1 MAFSHYLQVMSLDP
15 KLRLRHLNCFMEVA
29 RTGSVAAAA
38 EALHVTQPAVS
49 KTLREL
55 EAILGNP
62 LFDRTGRRLKMNAAG
77 ATFQK
82 FTGSA
87 LGDLARAQAVVRG
100 AQGGEVKLNI
110 GVLPTAATDLLPEAA
125 IAFRARHPNCV
136 LRVSTGPNWLL
147 LSQLREGAL
156 DMVVGRMA
164 EPDRMEGLSFAQ
176 LYPEE
181 IIAAVRP
188 DHPLR
193 ALSVDGLLNH
203 PLILPPTGAVIGAAV
218 RSYLLSIGAN
228 AVTPAFETVA
238 LAFGRRVVQQT
249 DAIWFISR
257 GVVAEELAA
266 GSLRALVPER
276 PVPAGPVGISLRAET
291 VPVPELA
298 ALIETLKAA
307 AGPRAR
313 RFEAP

>member
-1 MAFSHYLQVMSLDP
+1 MKLDP
-15 KLRLRHLNCFMEVA
+15 RLRLRHLNCFMEVA

-55 EAILGNP
+55 EVILGNP
-62 LFDRTGRRLKMNAAG
+62 LFDRTGRRLKMNASG
-77 ATFQK
+77 AAFQK

-87 LGDLARAQAVVRG
+87 LGDLARAQAAVRG
-100 AQGGEVKLNI
+100 AQAGEVKLNI
-110 GVLPTAATDLLPEAA
+110 GVLPTAATDLLPRAA
-125 IAFRARHPNCV
+125 VAFREHHPNCV

-181 IIAAVRP
+181 VVAVVRP
-188 DHPLR
+188 DHPMQ
-193 ALSVDGLLNH
+193 ALTVDGLLTS
-203 PLILPPTGAVIGAAV
+203 PLILPPSGAVIGPAV
-218 RSYLLSIGAN
+218 RSYLLSIGAQ
-228 AVTPAFETVA
+228 AVSPAFETVA
-238 LAFGRRVVQQT
+238 LAFGRRVVQET

-266 GSLRALVPER
+266 GSLRALVPDR
-276 PVPAGPVGISLRAET
+276 PVPAGPVGISLRAGT

-298 ALIETLKAA
+298 ALIEILKAS
-307 AGPRAR
+307 GQEPPKRL
-313 RFEAP
+313 